1 VSTEIEIFCDG
12 ACSNNERGKGKGGW
26 AAMIRRG
33 SRELTVSGACPDTT
47 NNRMELTAAISGI
60 EMLVAGETAT
70 LYSDSQYVVNGITKW
85 IRGWKKNNWVTSTNK
100 RVLNQDLWERLD
112 HLSTQHSIKFEWIRG
127 HSTYE
132 IDSVDAIAKQ
142 QTH

>member
-1 VSTEIEIFCDG
+1 MTTEIEIFCDG
-12 ACSNNERGKGKGGW
+12 ACSGNPGKGGW

-33 SRELTVSGACPDTT
+33 SKEMTVCGACPDTT

-112 HLSTQHSIKFEWIRG
+112 HLSTQHSIKFEV
-127 HSTYE
+127 
-132 IDSVDAIAKQ
+132 DSWSLRPMRSIV
-142 QTH
+142 

>member
-1 VSTEIEIFCDG
+1 MNETVIFVDG
-12 ACSNNERGKGKGGW
+12 ACSGNPGKGGW

-33 SRELTVSGACPDTT
+33 SKTLTVCGACPDTT

-60 EMLVAGETAT
+60 EMLVSGESAV

-85 IRGWKKNNWVTSTNK
+85 IKSWKKNHWISREGAIKN
-100 RVLNQDLWERLD
+100 RDLWERLD
-112 HLSTQHSIKFEWIRG
+112 QLGNQYKVEFKWIRG
-127 HSTYE
+127 HSNSE
-132 IDSVDAIAKQ
+132 IDLVDQIAKN

>member
-1 VSTEIEIFCDG
+1 MTEIEIFCDG
-12 ACSNNERGKGKGGW
+12 ACSGNPGKGGW

-33 SRELTVSGACPDTT
+33 SKEITVCGSNPDST

-60 EMLVAGETAT
+60 EMLTPGEAAI

-85 IRGWKKNNWVTSTNK
+85 IHGWKKNCWANK
-100 RVLNQDLWERLD
+100 DGIIKNRDLWEKLD
-112 HLSTQHSIKFEWIRG
+112 YLTKKNNIQFKWMRG
-127 HSTYE
+127 HSTTE
-132 IDSVDAIAKQ
+132 IDRVDRIAKD